1 MENAAGGSA
10 KNFKGGAGERC
21 GEREGIGSEGD
32 ALSCGVGGAGIEVGG
47 TGKLVEGVI
56 PEDFACGGVT
66 IHETCSFEGRNPES
80 GSGSCSFPDEG
91 AAGTEGGGGEDRR
104 TGDGADD
111 FESFCGR
118 RGADTNRGIE
128 DVEFVGGLIVE
139 FESAC
144 GGRETEEGVVGH
156 DEVARDGNVSGDGFA
171 EVEECAIGAG
181 DVSTEDREI
190 GADRCGGFN
199 GEGTGRTEL
208 VLRMEDTTRGG
219 ADDFE
224 GGAGEGGGE
233 REGIG
238 SEGDALSC
246 GVGGAGI
253 EIGGTGKLVEGVI
266 PEDFACGGVT
276 IRETCSFEGRNPE
289 SGSGS
294 CSFPDEGAAG
304 TEGGGGEDRR
314 TGDGADDFES
324 FCGRRGADTNRGIED
339 VEFVGGLIVEFESAC
354 GGRETEEGVVGHD
367 EVARDGNVSGD
378 GFAEVEEC
386 AIGAGDVAAEDR
398 EIGAD
403 GGGGFNS
410 EGT

>member
-91 AAGTEGGGGEDRR
+91 AAGTEGGGGVESGA
-104 TGDGADD
+104 GDGPDD
-111 FESFCGR
+111 FEGFCGR

-156 DEVARDGNVSGDGFA
+156 DEVARDGNVSGDGFT
-171 EVEECAIGAG
+171 EVESGACGAG

-190 GADRCGGFN
+190 GADRCGGFY
-199 GEGTGRTEL
+199 GEGARGTQFILG
-208 VLRMEDTTRGG
+208 MEDTTRGG

-224 GGAGEGGGE
+224 GGSGEGGAE
-233 REGIG
+233 AEGIG
-238 SEGDALSC
+238 GIERDTLS
-246 GVGGAGI
+246 GSVGGVRVGAAGEASGGAVPSECLVRCVTI
-253 EIGGTGKLVEGVI
+253 GETDSLERRCYVEGGT
-266 PEDFACGGVT
+266 T
-276 IRETCSFEGRNPE
+276 N
-289 SGSGS
+289 
-294 CSFPDEGAAG
+294 CSFPDERAGGGKGVLRMENAAG
-304 TEGGGGEDRR
+304 GSAEDFEGGSGEGGAE
-314 TGDGADDFES
+314 GDNTAADGDALT
-324 FCGRRGADTNRGIED
+324 CGRRSC
-339 VEFVGGLIVEFESAC
+339 VEIGGTRKTIRSVVPDHFLC
-354 GGRETEEGVVGHD
+354 GGIAVREARSFEG
-367 EVARDGNVSGD
+367 RDP
-378 GFAEVEEC
+378 
-386 AIGAGDVAAEDR
+386 
-398 EIGAD
+398 EIGT
-403 GGGGFNS
+403 GGRAFPDKSAGG
-410 EGT
+410 